1 MDPGDDEDD
10 DSDISKRD
18 SIGLHQWEKRKPKVA
33 AFCGHTVILPYTC
46 LMLNIV
52 LTILDTPRF

>member
-10 DSDISKRD
+10 DSDFSKRN
-18 SIGLHQWEKRKPKVA
+18 SIGLPKWGKRKPKVA
-33 AFCGHTVILPYTC
+33 VFCGHTVILPYTW